1 MARKPRSLDPRREFP
16 RWIAAQRR
24 SAATNGAHRAGE
36 PPIDLGLLA
45 GQAVVLEP
53 QPVDGETP
61 VVELRNVSRTYGSD
75 PPVLAL
81 RGVDLV
87 VERGDAIA
95 IVGPSGSGKSTLLN
109 IIGCLDRPTG
119 GTYLID
125 GTNTAEL
132 GEGEL
137 AALRGRTIGFVFQ
150 TFNLLAHRTV
160 LENVMLSEVYIG
172 APREGRKQRAMAALE
187 RVGIEERA
195 NFLPVKLSGG
205 QQQRVAIARALVGS
219 PSLLLCDE
227 PTGNLDSKN
236 TETALGLFDDLIA
249 EGMTM
254 LMITHDD
261 HVAARMPRK
270 TSIID
275 GQLTEQ

>member
-1 MARKPRSLDPRREFP
+1 M
-16 RWIAAQRR
+16 
-24 SAATNGAHRAGE
+24 
-36 PPIDLGLLA
+36 
-45 GQAVVLEP
+45 
-53 QPVDGETP
+53 P
-61 VVELRNVSRTYGSD
+61 VVEFRGVSRTYGSD

-81 RGVDLV
+81 RDVDLT

-109 IIGCLDRPTG
+109 IVGCLDRPTA

-125 GTNTAEL
+125 GVDTGHLE
-132 GEGEL
+132 EGEL
-137 AALRGRTIGFVFQ
+137 AALRGRLIGFVFQ

-160 LENVMLSEVYIG
+160 IENVMLSEVYIG
-172 APREGRKQRAMAALE
+172 APREGRRERAREALA
-187 RVGIEERA
+187 RVGIEDRA
-195 NFLPVKLSGG
+195 DFLPVKLSGG
-205 QQQRVAIARALVGS
+205 QQQRVAIARALMGS

-236 TETALGLFDDLIA
+236 TDTVLDLFDGLIA
-249 EGMTM
+249 DGMTM
-254 LMITHDD
+254 LMITHDN

-275 GQLTEQ
+275 GQLTEH

>member
-1 MARKPRSLDPRREFP
+1 MSSEM
-16 RWIAAQRR
+16 
-24 SAATNGAHRAGE
+24 
-36 PPIDLGLLA
+36 
-45 GQAVVLEP
+45 
-53 QPVDGETP
+53 P
-61 VVELRNVSRTYGSD
+61 VVEFRGVSRTYGSD

-81 RGVDLV
+81 RDVDLT

-109 IIGCLDRPTG
+109 IVGCLDRPTA

-125 GTNTAEL
+125 GVDTGQLE
-132 GEGEL
+132 EGEL
-137 AALRGRTIGFVFQ
+137 AALRGRLIGFVFQ

-160 LENVMLSEVYIG
+160 IENVMLSEVYIG
-172 APREGRKQRAMAALE
+172 APREGRRERAREALA
-187 RVGIEERA
+187 RVGIEDRA
-195 NFLPVKLSGG
+195 DFLPVKLSGG
-205 QQQRVAIARALVGS
+205 QQQRVAIARALMGS

-236 TETALGLFDDLIA
+236 TDTVLDLFDGLIA
-249 EGMTM
+249 DGMTM
-254 LMITHDD
+254 LMITHDN

-275 GQLTEQ
+275 GQLTEH